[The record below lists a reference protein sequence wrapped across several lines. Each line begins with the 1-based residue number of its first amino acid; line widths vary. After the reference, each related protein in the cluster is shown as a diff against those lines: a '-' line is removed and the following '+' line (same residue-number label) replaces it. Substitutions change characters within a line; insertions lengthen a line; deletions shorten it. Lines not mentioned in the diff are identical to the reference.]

1 MKYKR
6 CIRPSKILPP
16 SLILGY
22 YEKDPQALIEVGKW
36 LDKNGLTIMFT
47 LGEAYGDESVWL
59 GDDGHIYI
67 GSKKLPKKSWLK
79 KCLLKISP
87 ELLRESIQ
95 ESWKPKKMFEELKKR
110 SYKP

>member
-6 CIRPSKILPP
+6 HIRPSKILPP
-16 SLILGY
+16 SLIRGY
-22 YEKDPQALIEVGKW
+22 YDKDPKALIEVEKW
-36 LDKNGLTIMFT
+36 LYKNGLTIMFT

-67 GSKKLPKKSWLK
+67 GSKKLPKKIWLK
-79 KCLLKISP
+79 KCLSKIST
-87 ELLRESIQ
+87 ELLIESIQ
-95 ESWKPKKMFEELKKR
+95 EAWKPKKMFEELKKR